1 MRTLAY
7 FDLRYPPDHPDR
19 KLAGQ
24 LRKRDAVCACGAP
37 FVQTYANK
45 EAIQGLSQTIKNL
58 LAASTARDGDEVV
71 WPAECTRCLRRSL
84 NDPHSRTR

>member
-7 FDLRYPPDHPDR
+7 FDLRYPPDYPDK

-24 LRKRDAVCACGAP
+24 LRKRNAVCACGAA

-45 EAIQGLSQTIKNL
+45 EAIQGLSQTIKKM
-58 LAASTARDGDEVV
+58 LAASTARDGEEVV

-84 NDPHSRTR
+84 DDSRTRSR